1 MKQKNPANAVVVN
14 FGVSLRHLKLTE
26 NTANP
31 IEDVIPKT
39 NPIKDASDVLPTA
52 IIPIPIVAI
61 NIDIQTFKEIFSFK
75 NRKASKAVKNGIAA
89 KQSRVIAA
97 LVFVIENIKEIIAIQ
112 SPEPPIKPEIPI
124 LK

>member
-89 KQSRVIAA
+89 
-97 LVFVIENIKEIIAIQ
+97 
-112 SPEPPIKPEIPI
+112 
-124 LK
+124 